1 MKKRT
6 RKFLTRRSHAVA
18 RMPVWVTDG
27 INRAVGEP
35 TFDSAEAAARACI
48 LALATRTATQIN
60 VNTLG
65 KYIGFI
71 RMACLQD
78 DKQGKTGN
86 GHNALWALA
95 VECAAIYRDALD
107 MVLAGQCAGLDDAD
121 VGMLEVFVNV
131 AHEFMR
137 RHTENDIAVSW
148 QLLETPGTLQLLLG
162 IDPQT
167 GEYNADDGKV
177 EQWLADRE
185 RRAA

>member
-1 MKKRT
+1 MKKRL
-6 RKFLTRRSHAVA
+6 RKFTSNKRHAVA

-60 VNTLG
+60 VNTIG
-65 KYIGFI
+65 KYIAFI

-78 DKQGKTGN
+78 DKAGKTGN
-86 GHNALWALA
+86 GHETLWALA

-107 MVLAGQCAGLDDAD
+107 MVLLGKNAGLDQDD
-121 VGMLEVFVNV
+121 ITMLEVFVNV

-137 RHTENDIAVSW
+137 RHTEHEIAVAW
-148 QLLETPGTLQLLLG
+148 QLLDTPNTLQLLLG
-162 IDPQT
+162 IDPET
-167 GEYNADDGKV
+167 GEYNADAGKM
-177 EQWLADRE
+177 EQWLSE
-185 RRAA
+185 RAAA

>member
-1 MKKRT
+1 MKKKT
-6 RKFLTRRSHAVA
+6 RKFTRRSHVVS

-60 VNTLG
+60 VNTIG
-65 KYIGFI
+65 KYIAFI

-78 DKQGKTGN
+78 DKAGKTGN
-86 GHNALWALA
+86 GHETLWALA

-107 MVLAGQCAGLDDAD
+107 MVLLGQNAGLDQDD
-121 VGMLEVFVNV
+121 ITMLEVFVNV

-137 RHTENDIAVSW
+137 RHTEHEIAVAW
-148 QLLETPGTLQLLLG
+148 QLLDTPNTLQLLLG
-162 IDPQT
+162 IDPET
-167 GEYNADDGKV
+167 GEYNADDGKMA
-177 EQWLADRE
+177 QWLSD
-185 RRAA
+185 RAAA